1 MDDIWMI
8 YGCRWM
14 RIFAHQSSQ
23 ASTFGRD
30 GRESPAAS
38 VQSAETALD
47 SVASS
52 ACHRQGLEEL
62 KPISQSDFKLT
73 QFHNKHY
80 MNI

>member
-1 MDDIWMI
+1 MDDIWMQMDANLCTPI
-8 YGCRWM
+8 VAG
-14 RIFAHQSSQ
+14 
-23 ASTFGRD
+23 FGRD